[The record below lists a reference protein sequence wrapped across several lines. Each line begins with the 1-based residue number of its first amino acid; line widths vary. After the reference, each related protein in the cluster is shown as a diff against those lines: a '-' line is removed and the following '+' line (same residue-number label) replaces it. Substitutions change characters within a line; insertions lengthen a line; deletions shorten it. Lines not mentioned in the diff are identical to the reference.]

1 MNTEYPSKQRKPK
14 MVGKLLTKVLFKLP
28 NRTKRLIFVSSF
40 LAHIQ
45 NCNSTDKAIISK
57 LNTLLHLSSDDKAL
71 VWPMQLHEKIWGD
84 IKIEK
89 ILHDKGIEISDIDK
103 IAHVQ
108 FMSRKV
114 RLLSEDIVKAMPEW
128 LKYDS
133 NTRMRGDIMK
143 LFNNLGDILQPAAA

>member
-1 MNTEYPSKQRKPK
+1 HCFYFLLTLTVNEKRLLQNGRSLIMNTEHPSKQRKPK

-89 ILHDKGIEISDIDK
+89 ILHDKG
-103 IAHVQ
+103 
-108 FMSRKV
+108 
-114 RLLSEDIVKAMPEW
+114 
-128 LKYDS
+128 
-133 NTRMRGDIMK
+133 
-143 LFNNLGDILQPAAA
+143 